1 MKKLSIAL
9 LLSLLF
15 FVTPVLAGSG
25 HSHGPTKEQVKIST
39 EEVSKRALTMVESLA
54 GEGKIDKTWVGLK
67 ESKVEQ
73 KIFSQRPEWV
83 VSYHNKEL
91 DDASKQTL
99 YLFFTLYG
107 EYLAANYSGT

>member
-1 MKKLSIAL
+1 MKKISIAL

-15 FVTPVLAGSG
+15 FVPPVLAGSG
-25 HSHGPTKEQVKIST
+25 HSHGPTKAQVKISS
-39 EEVSKRALTMVESLA
+39 EEVSKRASTMVELLA
-54 GEGKIDKTWVGLK
+54 GEGRIDKTWAGVK
-67 ESKVEQ
+67 KSKVEQ
-73 KIFSQRPEWV
+73 KIFNQRPEWV
-83 VSYHNKEL
+83 VSYRNTDL